1 MFGESNVSQ
10 VAKNFFGNIWTMLLS
25 VDVPGLDV
33 PFAAFII
40 AVFLIRFSIRIF
52 GFISGFGLN
61 GGDYGRAGNAAEK
74 LKNSRYRSNSKALVV
89 RRNEFDL

>member
-1 MFGESNVSQ
+1 MFGESTVTQ

-33 PFAAFII
+33 PFAAFLI

-52 GFISGFGLN
+52 SFISGFGLN
-61 GGDYGRAGNAAEK
+61 GADYGRAGTVGEK
-74 LKNSRYRSNSKALVV
+74 YKNDRAKSLAGEDSKF
-89 RRNEFDL
+89 NWK

>member
-1 MFGESNVSQ
+1 MFGESTVAQ

-33 PFAAFII
+33 PFAAFVV

-52 GFISGFGLN
+52 GFLSGFGLS
-61 GGDYGRAGNAAEK
+61 GADYGRAGNALEK
-74 LKNSRYRSNSKALVV
+74 YKNSRYRSNSKALVV
-89 RRNEFDL
+89 RKNEYDL